1 MPSIFT
7 RIIQGEIPGRILWS
21 DEVCIAMLDIRPLH
35 EGHVLV
41 IPRSE
46 TDQWTDLD
54 SAITEHLMR
63 VAHAVGQAQKR
74 AIECVRVGLMIA
86 GFEVPHTHVH
96 VVPLD
101 SMHDLNFANADPS
114 VRADVLDEVAERLR
128 GALRDLGHSD
138 KVDG

>member
-7 RIIQGEIPGRILWS
+7 RIIQGDIPGRILWS

-41 IPRSE
+41 IPRAE
-46 TDQWTDLD
+46 IDRWTDLD
-54 SAITEHLMR
+54 TETAEHLMR
-63 VAHAVGQAQKR
+63 VSHAVGKAQR
-74 AIECVRVGLMIA
+74 NVIECVRVGLMIA

-114 VRADVLDEVAERLR
+114 VRSDVLDEVAERLR
-128 GALRDLGHSD
+128 QALRDLGHSEQ
-138 KVDG
+138 VDV